1 MDGQF
6 GREEAALKSI
16 HAPTVADTAMSQR
29 EHQVGGVLSVR
40 GSQATIGIL
49 PRRGELTEG
58 EGTRVGKFLA
68 IAGEGSVLIGFVTEV
83 SLEVSEIVREQGYVG
98 LARLDLMG
106 EIKQDLQGPYFE
118 RGVSDYP
125 LIGDRVV
132 TLRGEM
138 LKIIFGESG
147 SDSIIIGRLQQNA
160 RLAASIQVDE
170 MLSRHF
176 AVFGATGVGKSSG
189 VALILQQVLKARP
202 NLRIFLL
209 DVHNEY
215 SRCFG
220 SMAHVVNPRNLKLPF
235 WLFNFEEM
243 VDVIFGGR
251 RPGVEDEFE
260 ILAEVIPIAKSMYVQ
275 YQAVSHRSG
284 IRRDQKVTNFTVDTP
299 VPYRLA
305 DLLSLINERMGK
317 LENRSSRM
325 KYFKLIAR
333 IESLSNDPRYNFIFE
348 NANVGGDT
356 MAEVICELFRIEP
369 ADKPLTVMQ
378 LAGFPSE
385 VVDSVVSVLGRMA
398 FEFGLWSEG
407 AFPILFVCEEAHRYA
422 SADRSLGFGP
432 TRRALSRIAKEGRK
446 CGVFLGLASQR
457 PAELDPAIISQCG
470 TLFVMRMANDSD
482 QAIVRSAVS
491 DAVANLVTLVPSLG
505 TREVLAFGEGVALP
519 ARMIFGK
526 LPPNL
531 IPSSDAVRNAH
542 ADSAPAAPQKLV
554 EAVIARWRGFTP
566 SSKEEGLQEIG
577 HAPSPPHSGDEAG
590 RPAPGNSVLKRSSI
604 LKKSFA

>member
-1 MDGQF
+1 
-6 GREEAALKSI
+6 LKAI
-16 HAPTVADTAMSQR
+16 HAPTVPDNAISPR
-29 EHQVGGVLSVR
+29 EHRVGSVLSVR
-40 GSQATIGIL
+40 GSQASFGIL
-49 PRRGELTEG
+49 RRDGGLPDGDSPT
-58 EGTRVGKFLA
+58 VGKFLA
-68 IAGEGSVLIGFVTEV
+68 IASQRSVLIGFVTEV
-83 SLEVSEIVREQGYVG
+83 SVEVPEIVREQGYVG
-98 LARLDLMG
+98 LAHLDLMG
-106 EIKQDLQGPYFE
+106 EIKQDQHGPQFE
-118 RGVSDYP
+118 RGVTDYP
-125 LIGDRVV
+125 SIGDPVV
-132 TLRGEM
+132 MLPAEM

-160 RLAASIQVDE
+160 RLPACIQVDE

-176 AVFGATGVGKSSG
+176 ALFGATGVGKSSG

-215 SRCFG
+215 GRCFG

-251 RPGVEDEFE
+251 PGIEDEFE
-260 ILAEVIPIAKSMYVQ
+260 ILAELIPIAKSMYVQ
-275 YQAVSHRSG
+275 YQTVSHRPG
-284 IRRDQKVTNFTVDTP
+284 IKKADLKATNFTVDTP

-305 DLLSLINERMGK
+305 DLISLIDERMGK

-333 IESLSNDPRYNFIFE
+333 IELLSNDPRYSFIFE

-356 MAEVICELFRIEP
+356 MAEVICQLFRVEP
-369 ADKPLTVMQ
+369 ADMPLTVMQ

-385 VVDSVVSVLGRMA
+385 VVDSVVSVLGRLA

-482 QAIVRSAVS
+482 QAIIRSAVS
-491 DAVANLVTLVPSLG
+491 DAAATLVNLVPSLG

-542 ADSAPAAPQKLV
+542 ADSAPAAPHELV
-554 EAVIARWRGFTP
+554 DAVIARWRGATP
-566 SSKEEGLQEIG
+566 GNKEERLQEPG
-577 HAPSPPHSGDEAG
+577 YASSAPQNAG
-590 RPAPGNSVLKRSSI
+590 QPAPGNSVLKGYSI
-604 LKKSFA
+604 LKKNVAR